1 MDAGNFSFWALELPA
16 ILPAKLTAVYR
27 PTFGPFALLPSLA
40 FRTEWSE
47 LNVGKVEVDPDPPE
61 SPSFVLQVELVEAE
75 WSEFELSE
83 SFWGKFELCK
93 VELGTEAAEI
103 RA

>member
-27 PTFGPFALLPSLA
+27 RTFGPFFKAKGADTFTLLPSLA
-40 FRTEWSE
+40 FRTELSE
-47 LNVGKVEVDPDPPE
+47 LNVGKAAVDSDPPE

-75 WSEFELSE
+75 W
-83 SFWGKFELCK
+83 
-93 VELGTEAAEI
+93 
-103 RA
+103 R